1 MVSPVSQYSLASN
14 PGYGARPLMHM
25 PGHCDARHDGNV
37 PQHNPSAPEAGKP
50 RNARPAPVRMCKHTE
65 AMMTRRHPPQLRL
78 LVWSA
83 LGLLAFL
90 AAAPAAGAEE
100 PALVIMLTGSPSAVY
115 AVGSIEQVMFDDDA
129 VTIVTS
135 GGSDSYPTEEIVR
148 IDFLM
153 DVSSAP
159 TPEAAAQVLKAI
171 RLFQNQPNP
180 FSSDTQIA
188 FDMPQAGAAEL
199 AIYSPDGRLV
209 RTLMAG
215 ERSAGRQTVR
225 WDGLDETGH
234 KAAGGVYFYTL
245 RAPGVEE
252 SRRMILLP

>member
-1 MVSPVSQYSLASN
+1 MRKGQLHRNRLPVWA
-14 PGYGARPLMHM
+14 
-25 PGHCDARHDGNV
+25 
-37 PQHNPSAPEAGKP
+37 
-50 RNARPAPVRMCKHTE
+50 
-65 AMMTRRHPPQLRL
+65 
-78 LVWSA
+78 A
-83 LGLLAFL
+83 LTLLACL
-90 AAAPAAGAEE
+90 AAAPVASAEE

-115 AVGSIEQVMFDDDA
+115 PVSSIEQVLFEDDA
-129 VTIVTS
+129 VIVVTA
-135 GGSDSYPTEEIVR
+135 GGPDSYPTEEIAR
-148 IDFLM
+148 IEFRM

-159 TPEAAAQVLKAI
+159 TPEAAAQALKAI

-188 FDMPQAGAAEL
+188 FDLPQAGVAEL

-215 ERSAGRQTVR
+215 ERSEGRQTVR
-225 WDGLDETGH
+225 WDGLDDAGR